1 MTRLLLL
8 TLLAATGAARS
19 EAMPVGRVGGASLSI
34 TVASGCGLGVRRG
47 PLDGC
52 EPIYG
57 WYYPGYGRGVR
68 NDYNNYYV
76 GFGRGGFCGG
86 RGTHLACDFYGNCWV
101 ACN

>member
-1 MTRLLLL
+1 MRRLLLCA
-8 TLLAATGAARS
+8 LLAATGAIRS
-19 EAMPVGRVGGASLSI
+19 EAMPVGPIERASLSI

-47 PLDGC
+47 PFDGC

-57 WYYPGYGRGVR
+57 RYYPGYDRGVR
-68 NDYNNYYV
+68 NDYYV